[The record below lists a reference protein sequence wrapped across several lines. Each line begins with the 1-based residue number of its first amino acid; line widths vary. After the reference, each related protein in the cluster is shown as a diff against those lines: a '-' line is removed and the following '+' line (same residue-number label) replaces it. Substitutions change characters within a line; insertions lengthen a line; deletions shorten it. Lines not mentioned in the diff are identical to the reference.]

1 MANTATSSAGKVQL
15 RYESIRNLTSP
26 EEKANGAR
34 SYFANIPIAELLK
47 LDTAANLRS
56 YIPGHPG
63 KKRTQT
69 HKAIGETLRSKTDRF
84 IQMSSGITVS
94 ARDVIVDD
102 NKKLVTVDRGSIIN
116 GAQTQ
121 GEIRFFLEELSLLP
135 DDDEEAPEYHA
146 RVEFIVD
153 PDDEFIVSAAI
164 ARNTA
169 TNIQRISMAGKK
181 RYFDELNDTFRKKFP
196 DLELSM
202 NETDIGDQFVDTQ
215 RLLQV
220 LWAMMPEHLLPA
232 SKRRSVADAR
242 LKSYKNRAYCLID
255 FEADVVMKDRDADED
270 PAMLPQVR
278 ALLETEIAA
287 AKARYQYFVDLA
299 GVGWEQYLKWRHHE
313 GWSGLYLK
321 ESTRAIRRSDDGHV
335 VADGVIF
342 PILAAMSYFVGQ
354 SGKTGKW
361 KLKIP
366 PIFDDVEMLDAA
378 RDQLSTH
385 KGNPMHMG
393 RDAGVYEALSLL
405 PKMVM
410 RLSSR
415 VSTTS

>member
-15 RYESIRNLTSP
+15 RYEIIRNLTSP
-26 EEKANGAR
+26 EEKANGAK
-34 SYFANIPIAELLK
+34 SYFANIPIVELLK

-56 YIPGHPG
+56 YIPDHPG

-84 IQMSSGITVS
+84 IQMSGGVTVS
-94 ARDVIVDD
+94 AKDVVIDD
-102 NKKLVTVDRGSIIN
+102 NKKLVTVDHGSIIN

-121 GEIRFFLEELSLLP
+121 GEIRLYLEEMAQLSA
-135 DDDEEAPEYHA
+135 DSEEADEFHA

-153 PDDEFIVSAAI
+153 PDDEFIVSTAI

-181 RYFDELNDTFRKKFP
+181 RYFDELNETFRKKFP
-196 DLELSM
+196 SLELSM
-202 NETDIGDQFVDTQ
+202 NETDIGEQFVDTQ

-220 LWAMMPEHLLPA
+220 LWAMMPEQLLP
-232 SKRRSVADAR
+232 SLKRRSVADAR

-255 FEADVVMKDRDADED
+255 FEADVVMKDRNPD
-270 PAMLPQVR
+270 PAMMPSERSLFEAEV
-278 ALLETEIAA
+278 AA
-287 AKARYQYFVDLA
+287 AQARYQYFVDMA
-299 GVGWEQYLKWRHHE
+299 GIGWEQYVKWRNHD
-313 GWSGLYLK
+313 GWSGLYLH
-321 ESTRAIRRSDDGHV
+321 ERTRAIRRDDEGHV
-335 VADGVIF
+335 VADGVVF
-342 PILAAMSYFVGQ
+342 PILAAMSYFVTQ
-354 SGKTGKW
+354 NAKSGKW

-378 RDQLSTH
+378 RDQLTTH

-415 VSTTS
+415 VSAAAQ